1 MEHGIGNLADLGNDS
16 RAILVLKL
24 NILHEIQISRQGPVD
39 FSTSLLVSTSY
50 SVRSLEL
57 STKSLP
63 ESLLQLGLLE
73 FYTT

>member
-50 SVRSLEL
+50 SVRSYGVL
-57 STKSLP
+57 SCLQNHSQSL
-63 ESLLQLGLLE
+63 SCNLV
-73 FYTT
+73 Y